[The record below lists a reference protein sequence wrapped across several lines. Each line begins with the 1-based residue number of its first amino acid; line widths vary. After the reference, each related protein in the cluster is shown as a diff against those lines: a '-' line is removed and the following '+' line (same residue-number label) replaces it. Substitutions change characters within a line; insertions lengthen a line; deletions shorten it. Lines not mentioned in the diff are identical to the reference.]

1 MENWII
7 RKESRAVCFDLSEG
21 IDLSM
26 KTTKRMRR
34 QLMEL
39 PEEIVFHILSRLPVS
54 SLCCIRCVSKALL
67 HIVDDHFFIS
77 LHTARLT
84 TVTNPVADDHHQVP
98 RLMFFARPSNRSEG
112 FLALQSLKY
121 DGITGTLTKGKYAV
135 RVSSSDQS
143 ERAVYHV
150 HFVYCNLFFLK
161 DGLHQDCFLLNPL
174 RGGEVLRLPRSPITQ
189 HSNFACGDWYGMGFD
204 STANT
209 HKILHVTWN
218 RQVAEVLVLG
228 TRSWREISSVPPLGL
243 SNKRHVCAY
252 GDMHWL
258 IDGSIGSNYK
268 MKLYEHYEGTSHILS
283 FDFKK
288 EEFYQIPHPTLHS
301 SAKHPHY
308 FHLLTLRGSMA
319 ILDASLSRP
328 GGMNMSISIWVLK
341 NYENKQWTLDC
352 TMEIEKLET
361 QPEFG
366 FMYASC
372 GEWEHGIF
380 YKEGFARNTTLFLD
394 LRRNDANRVIR
405 QRECDGY
412 TNIFS
417 YTQSLI
423 SLKDYASAGSE
434 ELVTEGLKSY
444 GNLIEGEEQGFSISE
459 KQMLRG
465 SSFI

>member
-1 MENWII
+1 
-7 RKESRAVCFDLSEG
+7 
-21 IDLSM
+21 M

-243 SNKRHVCAY
+243 SNKKHVCAY

-258 IDGSIGSNYK
+258 IDGSIG
-268 MKLYEHYEGTSHILS
+268 
-283 FDFKK
+283 
-288 EEFYQIPHPTLHS
+288 
-301 SAKHPHY
+301 
-308 FHLLTLRGSMA
+308 
-319 ILDASLSRP
+319 
-328 GGMNMSISIWVLK
+328 GMNMSISIWVLK
-341 NYENKQWTLDC
+341 DYENKQWTLDY

-361 QPEFG
+361 QPKFG

-380 YKEGFARNTTLFLD
+380 YKEGFARNITLFLD